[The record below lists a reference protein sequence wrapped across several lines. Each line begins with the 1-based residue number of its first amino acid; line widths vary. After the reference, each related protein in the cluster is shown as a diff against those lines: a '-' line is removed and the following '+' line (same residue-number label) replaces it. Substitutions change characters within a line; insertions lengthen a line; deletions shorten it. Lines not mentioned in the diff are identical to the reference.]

1 MPRSHLYQVAAA
13 SAPRELRS
21 MDIDAASSTRPPGAP
36 EDADA
41 SAGAAPRPPLL
52 RIPELLTVRYETLG
66 LGDRAAALLQARVAG
81 KAAAEAAGSREELE
95 SGPATGYHTH
105 VVQRAEREG
114 FTDPER
120 AASLKQAIEEGK
132 ALHDPRVQAFLFGW
146 HERAMEILADLEE
159 GEGDEPARAK
169 WFLRGLKP

>member
-1 MPRSHLYQVAAA
+1 
-13 SAPRELRS
+13 
-21 MDIDAASSTRPPGAP
+21 MDIDAASSTDPPGEP
-36 EDADA
+36 DAA
-41 SAGAAPRPPLL
+41 AAAPRPPLL

-81 KAAAEAAGSREELE
+81 KAAAEGAASREELE
-95 SGPATGYHTH
+95 SGPASGYHRH
-105 VVQRAEREG
+105 VVQPAEREG

-120 AASLKQAIEEGK
+120 AAAWKQALEEGK